1 MTRRTLVVVLL
12 AVVTA
17 AFVVCPATAQQLLR
31 LGRQAPEDAAVVASA
46 ATTGGMVWG
55 ADVDLDLV
63 RTGPETLEIP
73 TPAGVLV
80 EVVRTRF
87 EDRGDGN
94 ALWIGRVAGT
104 DHDHVQ
110 LTLQNGYLVGWY
122 SEPYGRQFDLRARPD
137 GSGRVVSPG
146 TPAMPLCGVHDPHLR
161 FLREQA
167 LEDMKWEAGQG
178 PTPDAEIQASHVSG
192 AKDLTALLLVTPDVV
207 YGWER
212 RQGSD
217 TFAEVQALFDYA
229 NLVFG
234 NNDVPVHVVPPA
246 GTQGVKWAPLTLLNE
261 ERGHVADFGTLINRF
276 DLHRVR
282 SRYLADVVHLIYDR
296 GIGGFCGRADG
307 GIWSSF
313 DGDSDGV
320 PDRTESPANASLRA
334 FEKTN
339 LACGAEFSRHVFV
352 HEIGHSLGAQH
363 DRQTAPFCRSALA
376 DTGDEGGGN
385 YQCTPEYAYS
395 PKAYGAIVPDPD
407 DPNGGPNRDGRN
419 GRVGTVMS
427 YAWPT
432 SLPYFSSERRLNGR
446 ILTQQVDT
454 DGDSLPDEWAANEQ
468 VLWDTAPLAADFE
481 LYFAPEPPSDLEVRA
496 ADPGRSSYLL
506 TWSSGH
512 STDPDDLSVWWT
524 QDAASA
530 DPSLNRTFNANWK
543 LVANVSGGGIANV
556 ATTRVTVGHPGNSNR
571 PIWFVVCTE
580 HHHVPQGGMTQAR
593 VACSEPVADLS
604 VGFTQRPPDLS
615 LVPVLGRDD
624 LVRVV
629 WRDVNFEDGYKVQAR
644 AAGSSGWT
652 GNHRS
657 EHWTTP
663 GVPVGDEISPLVHL
677 VPRNDTQAYVWG
689 LDDPVHFGGKDVEIR
704 VCATRAFGPD
714 ECSGSV
720 VKRASVVSLVA
731 PYYAGEGGVIGV
743 ATGDVTV
750 ATTCNGRVASRVFP
764 QAEWNNPGSTPGND
778 PRPAHAFNLRD
789 YGLACSGAGE
799 LTVDG
804 LGPGAWYYTRT
815 DPPTAAPLFPASA
828 LTGAAAGIPTGVNTD
843 VQPGG
848 TWFRLGDQSP
858 AWASTIIPHVET
870 AGGDLVAPYYGG
882 EGGVIGVATAAVT
895 VTTNCNGQVT
905 SRVFPQAEWNNPGR
919 TPGNDPRP
927 AHAFNLRD
935 YELACS
941 GAGELTV
948 DGLGPGAWYYTRTDP
963 PTAAPLFPASA
974 LTGAAAGIPTGVHTD
989 VQPGGTWFRL
999 GDQPPA
1005 WASTIIP
1012 HVD

>member
-1 MTRRTLVVVLL
+1 MTGTRNRWVGLL
-12 AVVTA
+12 AVVAA
-17 AFVVCPATAQQLLR
+17 AFLVSPATGQQLLR
-31 LGRQAPEDAAVVASA
+31 LGPQAPEDAAVVASA

-73 TPAGVLV
+73 TPEGVLV

-122 SEPYGRQFDLRARPD
+122 SEPYGRQFDLRAGPD

-146 TPAMPLCGVHDPHLR
+146 TPTMPLCGVHDPH
-161 FLREQA
+161 FQSLREQA

-178 PTPDAEIQASHVSG
+178 PTPDSEVQASHVSG
-192 AKDLTALLLVTPDVV
+192 AKDLTALILVTPDVV

-234 NNDVPVHVVPPA
+234 NNNVPVHVVPPA
-246 GTQGVKWAPLTLLNE
+246 GTQGVKWTPLTLLNE
-261 ERGHVADFGTLINRF
+261 EREHVADFETLIDRF
-276 DLHRVR
+276 DLFRVR

-296 GIGGFCGRADG
+296 GTGGFCGRADG

-313 DGDSDGV
+313 DGDADGI
-320 PDRTESPANASLRA
+320 PDRKESPANASLRA

-363 DRQTAPFCRSALA
+363 DRQTAPFCRSAAA
-376 DTGDEGGGN
+376 DLGDEGGGN
-385 YQCTPEYAYS
+385 FSCGTPGVPSYAYA
-395 PKAYGAIVPDPD
+395 PEAYGAIVPDPGD
-407 DPNGGPNRDGRN
+407 SNGGPNRDGRN

-427 YAWPT
+427 YARPT

-446 ILTQQVDT
+446 VLTQQVDT
-454 DGDSLPDEWAANEQ
+454 NGDGLPDEWVANEQ
-468 VLWDTAPLAADFE
+468 VLWETAPLAADFE
-481 LYFAPEPPSDLEVRA
+481 SYFAPEPPSDLEVRA

-506 TWSSGH
+506 TWNSRH

-524 QDAASA
+524 QNSASA
-530 DPSLNRTFNANWK
+530 DPSLNRDFNSAWREAAS
-543 LVANVSGGGIANV
+543 VTGGGLGSLS
-556 ATTRVTVGHPGNSNR
+556 TTRVTVAHPGDRNS

-580 HHHVPQGGMTQAR
+580 HHHVPRNGSIQAR
-593 VACSEPVADLS
+593 VACSEPVADS
-604 VGFTQRPPDLS
+604 RVGSTLRPLDLS
-615 LVPVLGRDD
+615 LVPVSGRDD

-629 WRDVNFEDGYKVQAR
+629 WRDVNLEDGYKVQAR
-644 AAGSSGWT
+644 AVGSSGWV
-652 GNHRS
+652 GSHRS
-657 EHWTTP
+657 DYWTTP
-663 GVPVGDEISPLVHL
+663 GVPVGDDISPFVHL

-689 LDDPVHFGGKDVEIR
+689 LDDLVYFGGRDVEIR
-704 VCATRAFGPD
+704 VCATRAFGRD
-714 ECSGSV
+714 ECSDSV
-720 VKRASVVSLVA
+720 VKRASVASLVA

-743 ATGDVTV
+743 AAGDVTL
-750 ATTCNGRVASRVFP
+750 TTKCNGGRVTSRVFP
-764 QAEWNNPGSTPGND
+764 QAEWNNAGRTPGDD

-789 YGLACSGAGE
+789 Y
-799 LTVDG
+799 D
-804 LGPGAWYYTRT
+804 
-815 DPPTAAPLFPASA
+815 
-828 LTGAAAGIPTGVNTD
+828 
-843 VQPGG
+843 
-848 TWFRLGDQSP
+848 
-858 AWASTIIPHVET
+858 
-870 AGGDLVAPYYGG
+870 
-882 EGGVIGVATAAVT
+882 
-895 VTTNCNGQVT
+895 
-905 SRVFPQAEWNNPGR
+905 
-919 TPGNDPRP
+919 
-927 AHAFNLRD
+927 
-935 YELACS
+935 LACS